1 MKCELFEDLIP
12 LYVGEDLEPPRAD
25 DLRQHLTGCAH
36 CRRVTEDFQASQN
49 WLTGFTVPDFDEA
62 SFAKMRGSVLSKI
75 ERQIEQEITQQEKR
89 GRWIGWLLP
98 KWTPRLALVISA
110 AAFAVVTVLSV
121 AAYRS
126 QIVTPKPGGDTVA
139 KTGIPVSTDDGQ
151 SKTLAENRVSGD
163 RISTATGGDRI
174 STATVRERRFPKS
187 KRSESVLPEE
197 ASNNGGL
204 SFPLEPPV
212 IGPEQTEPE
221 AAAQAEPED
230 KEPKEMLRIELQTAD
245 PNIRIIW
252 LTPKTPSPSVSKT
265 K

>member
-12 LYVGEDLEPPRAD
+12 LYVGGDLEPPRAD

-36 CRRVTEDFQASQN
+36 CRRLTEDFQASQN

-121 AAYRS
+121 AAYRN
-126 QIVTPKPGGDTVA
+126 QIATPRPGGDAVA

-187 KRSESVLPEE
+187 KRSESVLPE
-197 ASNNGGL
+197 AAFNNGGL

-212 IGPEQTEPE
+212 TGPEQTEPE
-221 AAAQAEPED
+221 ATAQAEPED

>member
-126 QIVTPKPGGDTVA
+126 QIVTPKPGGDAVA
-139 KTGIPVSTDDGQ
+139 KTGIPASADDGQ
-151 SKTLAENRVSGD
+151 SKTLAENRLSGHQV
-163 RISTATGGDRI
+163 

-187 KRSESVLPEE
+187 KPSEPALPE
-197 ASNNGGL
+197 AAFNNGGL